1 MYLLLFLHQRRP
13 GCNCLNGL
21 EIQVHCYT
29 ICFSMIHKLLSM
41 YLHAN
46 EMTMIDDDNQ
56 IDCDDLINCDDDEV
70 GYDVT

>member
-1 MYLLLFLHQRRP
+1 
-13 GCNCLNGL
+13 
-21 EIQVHCYT
+21 
-29 ICFSMIHKLLSM
+29 MIHKLLSM

-56 IDCDDLINCDDDEV
+56 IDCDDRIGGDDLIDCDDDEV